1 VTETIGA
8 QPPAAV
14 SPAATAPTEQPAGR
28 VPARGDR
35 VERTR
40 NGVTRRG
47 RVFYADH
54 LQLLVKWDDGSS
66 SSLRVDKDE
75 FKAVAL
81 APRLHSQPVR

>member
-1 VTETIGA
+1 VTETIGE

-14 SPAATAPTEQPAGR
+14 SPAATAPTEAPGR
-28 VPARGDR
+28 RLPARGDR

-47 RVFYADH
+47 RVFYADD

-66 SSLRVDKDE
+66 SSVRVDKDE
-75 FKAVAL
+75 FKALAL
-81 APRLHSQPVR
+81 APRLHTPPVR